1 MTAWVAAALGSC
13 LTTLV
18 GCGVSVP
25 DAWADFVPKDN
36 LTMAFGDE
44 TTGEVSKLVLNYTR
58 EKVSGDELRG
68 QFTGLI
74 EKKGFTNVSE
84 CVDPNGTSSALYVS
98 DSKEVFQVIINLL
111 GDTMYDVELQRSNG
125 QPGVALANP
134 ETCKWTASADKF
146 CEMGPPERCTFK
158 SPL

>member
-1 MTAWVAAALGSC
+1 MATAALGLSLGP
-13 LTTLV
+13 LTA
-18 GCGVSVP
+18 CGVSVP
-25 DAWADFVPKDN
+25 DAWADFVPKDG

-44 TTGEVSKLVLNYTR
+44 TTGATSKVVLNYTR
-58 EKVSGDELRG
+58 ENLPGDKLRG

-111 GDTMYDVELQRSNG
+111 GDSMYDVELQRATG
-125 QPGVALANP
+125 QPGVMLANP
-134 ETCKWTASADKF
+134 ETCKWTAGAEKYCTVD
-146 CEMGPPERCTFK
+146 PPERCTFK
-158 SPL
+158 